1 MQALFGRVV
10 VLAALVALT
19 GSCGPKYRLVY
30 SSGFS
35 FAGYDFMIVAKPETG
50 SAIPLLGMDI
60 EFGNLMARHN
70 MKIIGDKEFTRLPE
84 EQQSRTLLAR
94 LALASSA
101 ESSMVSV
108 SFDDALSGKTVASIS
123 QVAKGNMLDEDERT
137 EALESLAEVVIDAI
151 RKDKRLTISSE
162 T

>member
-1 MQALFGRVV
+1 
-10 VLAALVALT
+10 
-19 GSCGPKYRLVY
+19 
-30 SSGFS
+30 
-35 FAGYDFMIVAKPETG
+35 
-50 SAIPLLGMDI
+50 MDI